1 MLLADLV
8 LAALLFL
15 AALLYAS
22 VGHGGGSGY
31 LAAMAF
37 MGVSPA
43 LMKPAALS
51 LNILVAGL
59 ATWRYAS
66 RGCFSWPLFWPFA
79 LASVP
84 MAFVG
89 GMAHLPDG
97 LYKPVVGAVL
107 LFAAWRMWHGSKS
120 YGEQT
125 GSPPR
130 IAIALAAGAVLGLL
144 SGLTGVGGGIFL
156 SPLIL
161 MMAWAGA
168 RQTAGVSAA
177 FILANSIAGLAG
189 HLAKGASLP
198 DGLVWWAIAA
208 VVGGWIGADLGS
220 KRLARPMIIKLL
232 ALVLAVAGLK
242 MLVV

>member
-1 MLLADLV
+1 MILADLV

-59 ATWRYAS
+59 GTWRYAS

-89 GMAHLPDG
+89 GMARLPDA

-120 YGEQT
+120 YGAQT

-130 IAIALAAGAVLGLL
+130 IAIALVAGAVLGLL

-177 FILANSIAGLAG
+177 FILVNSMAGLAG
-189 HLAKGASLP
+189 HLARGASLP
-198 DGLVWWAIAA
+198 DNLAWWAVAA
-208 VVGGWIGADLGS
+208 VAGGWIGAELGS
-220 KRLARPMIIKLL
+220 KRLARPMMIKLL